1 LSKAELVTLDNEFLE
16 NYRIPSC
23 KDNFKHF
30 SKIMNEMFATLDNTD
45 IELLI
50 PGVKEFARS
59 KEKVEE

>member
-1 LSKAELVTLDNEFLE
+1 
-16 NYRIPSC
+16 
-23 KDNFKHF
+23 
-30 SKIMNEMFATLDNTD
+30 MNEMFATLDNTD